1 MVLVGYLIALVISFY
16 LLAEVSDRYF
26 VVSLDK
32 LSHRLNMSHDMA
44 GATFMAIGSSAP
56 ELFVAVIALIKP
68 GDHDAIGVGTIVG
81 SALFNLLVIVGAAAV
96 VKNSLIAWQPVI
108 RDLLFY
114 AIAIL
119 GLYYV
124 LYNGEVKLWEAG
136 ILMAFYGVYVYA
148 VFKWRG
154 WFKYKELDEDPEEE
168 EEEEKTGWK
177 TIFKP
182 LDWLL
187 AKFFPSAEHYM
198 VVFGVSILLIALLCW
213 VLVESAIGISVIL
226 DIPEV
231 VIALTV
237 LAVGT
242 SVPDMVSSVIVAK
255 QGRAGMAVSNAIGSN
270 IFDIFIGLGLPWLV
284 KIMIIDQPIEFQLVG
299 LDVSVG
305 LLFGSVLLIL
315 FFLIWKKWRLTQN
328 LGFTLIM
335 LYILYVVWEIF
346 RVYMPNDAFME
357 FLNF

>member
-1 MVLVGYLIALVISFY
+1 MILVGYLIALIISFY

-32 LSHRLNMSHDMA
+32 LSSRLKMSHDMA

-56 ELFVAVIALIKP
+56 ELFVAVIALSRP
-68 GDHDAIGVGTIVG
+68 GDHDAIAIGTIVG

-96 VKNSLIAWQPVI
+96 VKNSLIAWQPVV

-114 AIAIL
+114 AISIL
-119 GLYYV
+119 ALYFV
-124 LYNGEVKLWEAG
+124 LFNGQVELWEAAG
-136 ILMAFYGVYVYA
+136 LILLYGVYVYA
-148 VFKWRG
+148 VFKWRT

-177 TIFKP
+177 VIFKP
-182 LDWLL
+182 LDWFL
-187 AKFFPSAEHYM
+187 AKVFPDAKHYKM
-198 VVFGVSILLIALLCW
+198 VFVVSILLIASLCW
-213 VLVESAIGISVIL
+213 VLVESAIGISDIL
-226 DIPEV
+226 GIPEIV
-231 VIALTV
+231 VALTV

-284 KIMIIDQPIEFQLVG
+284 KIIIVDDVLKYNIDG
-299 LDVSVG
+299 LDISVG
-305 LLFGSVLLIL
+305 LLFASVLLIL
-315 FFLIWKKWRLTQN
+315 FFLVWKKWKLTQN
-328 LGFTLIM
+328 LGFTLIL
-335 LYILYVVWEIF
+335 LYILYVIWEIF
-346 RVYMPNDAFME
+346 RVYLPHDAFME
-357 FLNF
+357 FLNL